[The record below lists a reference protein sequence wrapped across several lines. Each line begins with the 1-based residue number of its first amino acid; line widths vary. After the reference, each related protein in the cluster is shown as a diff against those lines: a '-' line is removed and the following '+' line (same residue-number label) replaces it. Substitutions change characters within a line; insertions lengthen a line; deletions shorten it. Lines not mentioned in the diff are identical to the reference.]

1 MTYLD
6 EILARKREEVREAK
20 TRVPLEALRDQL
32 AGAPRVRNLSLRGTG
47 VIAEVKRASPS
58 AGAIAPGADAVAQ
71 AKRYAAAGAAAISV
85 LTDGPGFGGSLDD
98 LRAVRAAVDVP
109 VLRKDFVVDEYQLFE
124 ARAAGA
130 DLILLIAAAL
140 DDESMVRC
148 LDLAAALDLGALV
161 EVHDESELQRVQGA
175 ALIGINNRNLRTF
188 QVDLA
193 TSERLLP
200 LLRRTQTG
208 VVESGIRTPADA
220 RRLGR
225 AGAAGFLVGEA
236 LMRAED
242 PGALLRDLRGAAA
255 TSFQVK
261 ICGITTPEDAEA
273 AVRAGAD
280 AIGLNFW
287 PESKRRVSLD
297 QAARIAAVVPS
308 RVRLAGVFVNADLR
322 TIEHALA
329 TVPLSAIQLHGDE
342 PPELSAQIPAAV
354 IRSIPISAATA
365 FDRARQYP
373 AAAFLLDAPAKG
385 YGGAGEPFDWSLA
398 GSARDRLQRPIVL
411 AGGLT
416 PENVAE
422 AIRRV
427 RPDGVDVAS
436 GVESAPGR
444 KDPER
449 LRKFV
454 VAAREALTP

>member
-200 LLRRTQTG
+200 LLRRTQT
-208 VVESGIRTPADA
+208 
-220 RRLGR
+220 
-225 AGAAGFLVGEA
+225 
-236 LMRAED
+236 
-242 PGALLRDLRGAAA
+242 
-255 TSFQVK
+255 
-261 ICGITTPEDAEA
+261 
-273 AVRAGAD
+273 
-280 AIGLNFW
+280 
-287 PESKRRVSLD
+287 
-297 QAARIAAVVPS
+297 
-308 RVRLAGVFVNADLR
+308 
-322 TIEHALA
+322 
-329 TVPLSAIQLHGDE
+329 
-342 PPELSAQIPAAV
+342 
-354 IRSIPISAATA
+354 
-365 FDRARQYP
+365 
-373 AAAFLLDAPAKG
+373 
-385 YGGAGEPFDWSLA
+385 
-398 GSARDRLQRPIVL
+398 
-411 AGGLT
+411 
-416 PENVAE
+416 
-422 AIRRV
+422 
-427 RPDGVDVAS
+427 
-436 GVESAPGR
+436 
-444 KDPER
+444 
-449 LRKFV
+449 
-454 VAAREALTP
+454 

>member
-1 MTYLD
+1 
-6 EILARKREEVREAK
+6 
-20 TRVPLEALRDQL
+20 
-32 AGAPRVRNLSLRGTG
+32 
-47 VIAEVKRASPS
+47 
-58 AGAIAPGADAVAQ
+58 
-71 AKRYAAAGAAAISV
+71 
-85 LTDGPGFGGSLDD
+85 
-98 LRAVRAAVDVP
+98 
-109 VLRKDFVVDEYQLFE
+109 
-124 ARAAGA
+124 
-130 DLILLIAAAL
+130 
-140 DDESMVRC
+140 
-148 LDLAAALDLGALV
+148 
-161 EVHDESELQRVQGA
+161 
-175 ALIGINNRNLRTF
+175 
-188 QVDLA
+188 
-193 TSERLLP
+193 
-200 LLRRTQTG
+200 
-208 VVESGIRTPADA
+208 VESGIRTPADA